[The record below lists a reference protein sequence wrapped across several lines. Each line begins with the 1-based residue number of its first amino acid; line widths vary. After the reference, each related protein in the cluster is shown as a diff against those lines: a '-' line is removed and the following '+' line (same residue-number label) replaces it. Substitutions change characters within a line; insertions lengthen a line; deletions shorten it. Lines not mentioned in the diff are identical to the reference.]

1 MGSCL
6 GKNRPVAISANEISL
21 QNWGNSKII
30 TQNENLRSEINCKHI
45 EILTELKFIKNE
57 LRKKQNNYYV

>member
-30 TQNENLRSEINCKHI
+30 TQNEHLRSEINCKHI